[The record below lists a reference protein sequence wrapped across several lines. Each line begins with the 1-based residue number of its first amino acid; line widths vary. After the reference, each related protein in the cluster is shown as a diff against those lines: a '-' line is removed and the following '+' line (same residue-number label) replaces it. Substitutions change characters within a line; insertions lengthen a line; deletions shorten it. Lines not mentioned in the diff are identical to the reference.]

1 MYWLRFNRQLRC
13 RLVLTVYHYLIKSLS
28 DTIEELLIEGG
39 AVEVLHSS
47 PFFSSQFKH
56 KTKSYSSSYI
66 CFAVMLVLQ

>member
-13 RLVLTVYHYLIKSLS
+13 RLVLTVYHYLIILS
-28 DTIEELLIEGG
+28 DTIEELLREGD

-47 PFFSSQFKH
+47 LSTQFKH
-56 KTKSYSSSYI
+56 KTKSYLSSYI

>member
-13 RLVLTVYHYLIKSLS
+13 HLVLTVYHYLIKSLS
-28 DTIEELLIEGG
+28 DTIEELLIKRD

-47 PFFSSQFKH
+47 LFTQFKH